1 MKCLFINPDFPPPFV
16 GGSVVYYFNIH
27 RAFARDELIV
37 LTAKAPCDAEFD
49 AALPYKVVRTDCM
62 HCTNVVLPK
71 WRKFIELWPQFWLAR
86 RLIRDEGVDVMHVGQ
101 MYPWVVL
108 GRLLSLFTGCPCVVT
123 VLGEELATIGEVDW
137 LFRQS
142 VLSALGK
149 AARVFTISRFTRDML
164 LKHGAPAD
172 RIVLLPPGM
181 DARKC
186 DPDTIQEPA
195 GAEQLKRRRILLTVG
210 RLSLRKGQ
218 DMVLKAM
225 ATLTEYPSLHYVI
238 VGQGEEEVRLRQMVA
253 ELTLGEKVTLVTS
266 ASDAEVAW
274 FYKTCEIFV
283 HPNRT
288 LANGDTEGFG
298 IVFLEAGY
306 WGKPVIGGN
315 AGGVPDA
322 VEDGVTGIL
331 VDGLD
336 LAGLERA
343 IRRLLDDPDLARV
356 MGQNGIRN
364 SLESSWANRSSELR
378 RHLEEVGTPGIAAFP
393 SH

>member
-1 MKCLFINPDFPPPFV
+1 MHRTN
-16 GGSVVYYFNIH
+16 SVV
-27 RAFARDELIV
+27 
-37 LTAKAPCDAEFD
+37 
-49 AALPYKVVRTDCM
+49 
-62 HCTNVVLPK
+62 PK
-71 WRKFIELWPQFWLAR
+71 WRKLIKLWPQFWLAC
-86 RLIRDEGVDVMHVGQ
+86 RLIRDEGADVIHVGQ
-101 MYPWVVL
+101 MYPWVAL
-108 GRLLSLFTGCPCVVT
+108 GRLLSLHTGCPCVVA
-123 VLGEELATIGEVDW
+123 VLGEELATIGDADW

-142 VLSALGK
+142 VLWALGK

-164 LKHGAPAD
+164 LKHGVPPD

-181 DARKC
+181 EPRKC

-195 GAEQLKRRRILLTVG
+195 GADQLKARRILLTVG
-210 RLSLRKGQ
+210 RMSLRKGQ

-225 ATLTEYPSLHYVI
+225 VTLTEYPDLHYVI

-253 ELTLGEKVTLVTS
+253 ELALSERVTLVTN

-274 FYKTCEIFV
+274 FYKNCEIFV

-288 LANGDTEGFG
+288 LPNGDTEGFG
-298 IVFLEAGY
+298 IVFLEAGF
-306 WGKPVIGGN
+306 WGKPVIGGD

-322 VEDGVTGIL
+322 VKDGVTGIL

-364 SLESSWANRSSELR
+364 SLESSWMSRSSELR
-378 RHLEEVGTPGIAAFP
+378 RHLEAVGTPRIVAV
-393 SH
+393 S

>member
-27 RAFARDELIV
+27 RVFTRDELVV
-37 LTAKAPCDAEFD
+37 LTAKAPGDVEFD
-49 AALPYKVVRTDCM
+49 SALPYKVVRTDCM
-62 HCTNVVLPK
+62 RWTNVVLPK
-71 WRKFIELWPQFWLAR
+71 WRKLIELWLQFWLAR
-86 RLIRDEGVDVMHVGQ
+86 RLIRDEGIDVIHVGQ
-101 MYPWVVL
+101 MYPWLFL
-108 GRLLSLFTGCPCVVT
+108 GRLLSLLTGCPCAVT
-123 VLGEELATIGEVDW
+123 VHGEELSTIGDADW

-142 VLSALGK
+142 VFWALGK
-149 AARVFTISRFTRDML
+149 AARVFTVSRFTRDML
-164 LKHGAPAD
+164 LKHGVPPD
-172 RIVLLPPGM
+172 RIVLLPPGV
-181 DARKC
+181 DPRKC
-186 DPDTIQEPA
+186 DLDNIQEPV
-195 GAEQLKRRRILLTVG
+195 GAEQWKCRRILLTVG

-225 ATLTEYPSLHYVI
+225 VTLTEYPGLHYVI
-238 VGQGEEEVRLRQMVA
+238 IGQGEEETRLRQMVA
-253 ELTLGEKVTLVTS
+253 ELALSERVTLVTN

-298 IVFLEAGY
+298 IVFLEAGF

-356 MGQNGIRN
+356 MGENGIRN
-364 SLESSWANRSSELR
+364 SLKSSWASRSGELR
-378 RHLEEVGTPGIAAFP
+378 RHLEAVGIPGIAAL
-393 SH
+393 H

>member
-1 MKCLFINPDFPPPFV
+1 
-16 GGSVVYYFNIH
+16 VV
-27 RAFARDELIV
+27 A
-37 LTAKAPCDAEFD
+37 
-49 AALPYKVVRTDCM
+49 
-62 HCTNVVLPK
+62 
-71 WRKFIELWPQFWLAR
+71 
-86 RLIRDEGVDVMHVGQ
+86 
-101 MYPWVVL
+101 
-108 GRLLSLFTGCPCVVT
+108 
-123 VLGEELATIGEVDW
+123 VLGEELATIGDADW

-142 VLSALGK
+142 VLWALGK

-164 LKHGAPAD
+164 LKHGVPPD

-181 DARKC
+181 EPRKC

-195 GAEQLKRRRILLTVG
+195 GADQLKARRILLTVG
-210 RLSLRKGQ
+210 RMSLRKGQ

-225 ATLTEYPSLHYVI
+225 VTLTEYPDLHYVI

-253 ELTLGEKVTLVTS
+253 ELALSERVTLVTN

-274 FYKTCEIFV
+274 FYKNCEIFV

-288 LANGDTEGFG
+288 LPNGDTEGFG
-298 IVFLEAGY
+298 IVFLEAGF
-306 WGKPVIGGN
+306 WGKPVIGGD

-322 VEDGVTGIL
+322 VKDGVTGIL

-364 SLESSWANRSSELR
+364 SLESSWMSRSSELR
-378 RHLEEVGTPGIAAFP
+378 RHLEAVGTPRIVAV
-393 SH
+393 S

>member
-27 RAFARDELIV
+27 RVFTRDELV
-37 LTAKAPCDAEFD
+37 VMTAKQPGDAEFD
-49 AALPYKVVRTDCM
+49 AGLPYKVVRTDCM
-62 HCTNVVLPK
+62 HRTNSVVPK
-71 WRKFIELWPQFWLAR
+71 WRKLIKLWPQFWLAC
-86 RLIRDEGVDVMHVGQ
+86 RLIRDEGADVIHVGQ
-101 MYPWVVL
+101 MYPWVAL
-108 GRLLSLFTGCPCVVT
+108 GRLLSLHTGCPCVVA
-123 VLGEELATIGEVDW
+123 VLGEELATIGDADW

-142 VLSALGK
+142 VLWALGK

-164 LKHGAPAD
+164 LKHGVPPD

-181 DARKC
+181 EPRKC

-195 GAEQLKRRRILLTVG
+195 GADQLKARRILLTVG
-210 RLSLRKGQ
+210 RMSLRKGQ

-225 ATLTEYPSLHYVI
+225 VTLTEYPDLHYVI

-253 ELTLGEKVTLVTS
+253 ELALSERVTLVTN

-274 FYKTCEIFV
+274 FYKNCEIFV

-288 LANGDTEGFG
+288 LPNGDTEGFG
-298 IVFLEAGY
+298 IVFLEAGF
-306 WGKPVIGGN
+306 WGKPVIGGD

-322 VEDGVTGIL
+322 VKDGVTGIL

-364 SLESSWANRSSELR
+364 SLESSWMSRSSELR
-378 RHLEEVGTPGIAAFP
+378 RHLEAVGTPRIVAV
-393 SH
+393 S